1 MQVEESHNVAEP
13 METPETESL
22 PNGKSN
28 SLLNLLA
35 TSRIIIYLF
44 IKHLASKLLQG
55 ISWMSSIPQI
65 SFLQIR
71 KSQIQFHS
79 LSLMQPMIKMKRVM
93 KKVNPKR
100 TVPDWQMLLRPRFKM
115 YQIQIQI
122 ITSMD
127 ETMIVQRLEKVQNKS
142 LFFRNVHKTHKTYF
156 LPWFLS
162 CSLLQT
168 LQKKTFFRFKA
179 KKSCFSNFYWLDMF
193 NCLVTTADTM
203 CDKLENNFVSKLTLK
218 ERHNSRKNPQLCAQ
232 W

>member
-1 MQVEESHNVAEP
+1 
-13 METPETESL
+13 
-22 PNGKSN
+22 
-28 SLLNLLA
+28 
-35 TSRIIIYLF
+35 
-44 IKHLASKLLQG
+44 
-55 ISWMSSIPQI
+55 
-65 SFLQIR
+65 
-71 KSQIQFHS
+71 
-79 LSLMQPMIKMKRVM
+79 
-93 KKVNPKR
+93 
-100 TVPDWQMLLRPRFKM
+100 
-115 YQIQIQI
+115 
-122 ITSMD
+122 MD

-142 LFFRNVHKTHKTYF
+142 LFFWNVHKTHKTYF

-232 W
+232 WYAILENLVHNNKLTIELGKVRDMNHCDIPTWSLFA